1 MSAFAEYDV
10 ISFRVYFVTTSETVK
25 IGILGGSTGDTDPL
39 LRTFPGNTWAN
50 VTVDAET
57 FFDLIVSKMLFPVNF
72 NSPNSSNH
80 ANVTEVR
87 LGAIVALYELDD
99 ATVPEGLYA
108 AEGGTTRVE
117 ITVHEDATD
126 ISAVIKDANEIEQTC
141 TVSGSTITADLPVGV
156 YTFEITT
163 SDPRYTGKITGSFTV
178 ESSIQIVEPEL
189 PTSGT
194 ALEEFTIPQAQI
206 KENGEPTDNTA
217 ICTAVF
223 QPTYGTETTVS
234 GTFTPSSSGTLT
246 ITYTYE
252 GALEKVFTVTI
263 GRAVKPENVLLDLR
277 NNDVLADVK
286 TNDTATSVSYHD
298 TGKYL
303 VWTGEGNWKQLKIDF
318 GSDAAPRLSGY
329 QYLKVEVYY
338 QTDGASGNVTGWFCA
353 GGLKIGTIDTEA
365 GKLRQIPHDTWYTVY
380 IPTDKLNNNILAG
393 TSDFLQAGFG
403 LADGGHFP
411 KVQEVRLK
419 GFELVKEAETTITFY
434 DPAQDGTDDVK
445 VEQAGGKLSV
455 TTDET
460 GKTYLNW
467 VGVGGWDKLVIV
479 NHYPN
484 YNAFD
489 VYEYVAVEVFYN
501 APNSTK
507 VDDIGL
513 EVNQWVTVYIPI
525 DTFYS
530 SGAVNG
536 NAVGDYLISCGFTNG
551 GHFPG
556 VTEVRIGNIY
566 FTNEN
571 A

>member
-1 MSAFAEYDV
+1 M
-10 ISFRVYFVTTSETVK
+10 
-25 IGILGGSTGDTDPL
+25 G
-39 LRTFPGNTWAN
+39 
-50 VTVDAET
+50 
-57 FFDLIVSKMLFPVNF
+57 
-72 NSPNSSNH
+72 
-80 ANVTEVR
+80 
-87 LGAIVALYELDD
+87 LYELDD
-99 ATVPEGLYA
+99 VTVPEGLYA
-108 AEGGTTRVE
+108 AEEGTTRVE
-117 ITVHEDATD
+117 ITVNQDATD
-126 ISAVIKDANEIEQTC
+126 IFAVIKDANDNEQAC
-141 TVSGSTITADLPVGV
+141 TVSGSTITAELPVGV

-178 ESSIQIVEPEL
+178 ESSIQIVTPQL

-206 KENGEPTDNTA
+206 KENGELTENTA
-217 ICTAVF
+217 NCTAVF
-223 QPTYGTETTVS
+223 QPTYGTETPVS

-263 GRAVKPENVLLDLR
+263 GRAEKPENVLLDLR

-286 TNDTATSVSYHD
+286 TNDTATSVSYDD

-303 VWTGEGNWKQLKIDF
+303 VWTGEGNWKQLKINF
-318 GSDAAPRLSGY
+318 GSDAAARLSGY

-338 QTDGASGNVTGWFCA
+338 QTDGATGNVTGWFCA
-353 GGLKIGTIDTEA
+353 GGLKIGTIDNEA

-393 TSDFLQAGFG
+393 TSDFLQVGFDQG
-403 LADGGHFP
+403 DGTSGHFP

-434 DPAQDGTDDVK
+434 DPAQDGTDNVK
-445 VEQAGGKLSV
+445 VEQAGGTLSV
-455 TTDET
+455 ATDET
-460 GKTYLNW
+460 GKAYLNW
-467 VGVGGWDKLVIV
+467 VGVGGWDKLVIA

-507 VDDIGL
+507 VVSGYFAGADYTIGSNNTADDIGL
-513 EVNQWVTVYIPI
+513 AVNQWVTVYIPI

-530 SGAVNG
+530 SGAVKG

-571 A
+571 V